1 MRAAEGETRKD
12 TTLRVLREVALAALT
27 VLAIYLC
34 WKLFAPFLNAFTWG
48 FTLTVVCAPLRKWL
62 FARLPR
68 FPATVLI
75 MALVIVVIAV
85 PLTFVLRQLLQE
97 SLKAQSWVVNS
108 VQVDGWRGAIIANRW
123 LGPLWTWADQQLD
136 LSQIG
141 QQMAATIARW
151 IAPAVAHSVSV
162 ISQTGAALLAF
173 FFFLRDEETLLASV
187 GRMLPLSPSET
198 DQLFARVSTT
208 IRAAVYG
215 RVFIGFLQGFLGGV
229 IFALVGLPAA
239 VFWGAIMCFLSVL
252 PFLGAFVVWVPA
264 SAFLLL
270 SGHWISALI
279 LVVWG
284 LAVIH
289 PIDNFLYPILV
300 GARVGMHPL
309 ILFLAFVGGLIAFGP
324 TGLILGPIIIAL
336 TAGLAEVWQG
346 RQAAASAEGG
356 A

>member
-1 MRAAEGETRKD
+1 MRAAECETPED
-12 TTLRVLREVALAALT
+12 ATLRVLRTVALAVLT

-34 WKLFAPFLNAFTWG
+34 WKLSAPFLNAFTWG

-68 FPATVLI
+68 LPATVLI

-97 SLKAQSWVVNS
+97 SLKAQSWVLNS
-108 VQVDGWRGAIIANRW
+108 MPADGWRGVIAANRW
-123 LGPLWTWADQQLD
+123 LGPLWTWADRQLD
-136 LSQIG
+136 LSQIA
-141 QQMAATIARW
+141 QQMAAAIARW
-151 IAPAVAHSVSV
+151 IAPAVARSVSV

-173 FFFLRDEETLLASV
+173 FFFLRDEETVLAAV
-187 GRMLPLSPSET
+187 GRALPLSPSET
-198 DQLFARVSTT
+198 DRLFARVATT
-208 IRAAVYG
+208 IRIAVYG

-229 IFALVGLPAA
+229 IFALVGLPAP
-239 VFWGAIMCFLSVL
+239 VFWGAIMSFLSVL

-264 SAFLLL
+264 SAILLL

-279 LVVWG
+279 VAVWG
-284 LAVIH
+284 IAVIH

-300 GARVGMHPL
+300 GARLGIHPL
-309 ILFLAFVGGLIAFGP
+309 VLFLAFVGGLIAFGP
-324 TGLILGPIIIAL
+324 TGLILGPCIIAF

-346 RQAAASAEGG
+346 RQAAASMNGG